1 MHQPIGLDAFLKGDG
16 PSRSAILADLD
27 GCLISGSRVL
37 PFVPELF
44 ASCGSR
50 LWIVSN
56 NSTDTAQGLA
66 ARLSGM
72 GLPITA
78 ERCLLAGEETLQI
91 LARERPGARVALFAS
106 LPLHRL
112 AVSLGLVPDQ
122 LQPDLVVLARDPSF
136 DFDSLTALIALAH
149 RGLEVWLTNPDPT
162 HPGPDGTP
170 VPETGAI
177 WAALAA
183 AVPSVR
189 TRCLGKPAPD
199 LAERALMRAKA
210 SPGLAVFIGDT
221 PDTDG
226 AAAKAAGVP
235 FVLLHRPGAQHA
247 DLPEQ
252 EVQAC

>member
-78 ERCLLAGEETLQI
+78 ERCLLAGEETLQT

-136 DFDSLTALIALAH
+136 DFDSLTALIA
-149 RGLEVWLTNPDPT
+149 
-162 HPGPDGTP
+162 
-170 VPETGAI
+170 
-177 WAALAA
+177 
-183 AVPSVR
+183 
-189 TRCLGKPAPD
+189 
-199 LAERALMRAKA
+199 
-210 SPGLAVFIGDT
+210 
-221 PDTDG
+221 
-226 AAAKAAGVP
+226 
-235 FVLLHRPGAQHA
+235 
-247 DLPEQ
+247 
-252 EVQAC
+252 

>member
-78 ERCLLAGEETLQI
+78 ERCLLAGEETLQT

-199 LAERALMRAKA
+199 LAERALMRARA

-235 FVLLHRPGAQHA
+235 FVLMHRPGAQHA